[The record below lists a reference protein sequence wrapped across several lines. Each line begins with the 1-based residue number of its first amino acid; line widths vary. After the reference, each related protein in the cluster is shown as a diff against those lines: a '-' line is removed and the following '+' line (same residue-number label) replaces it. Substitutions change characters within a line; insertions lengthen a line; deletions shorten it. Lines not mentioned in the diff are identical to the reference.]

1 MRGVSSWTA
10 VSCELLRKSEVE
22 SYLDVLRKQ
31 PVEKMDVGGLEVH
44 KVLELLN
51 GSRLHGQEPQASLRL
66 DVEALDGRRVQTI
79 CSKVL
84 ANIGRIGLAEVTAPT
99 VSISSCKPWLCCCAA
114 VVAYVVVSC
123 LVAVGLCV
131 GESD

>member
-66 DVEALDGRRVQTI
+66 DVEALDGRRVQT
-79 CSKVL
+79 
-84 ANIGRIGLAEVTAPT
+84 PT